1 MFQNDKSDF
10 ARTSKSIPNKTA
22 RNLPRPEGSSEL
34 AELRARKGKLNKTVR
49 GGRPTWELYD
59 ADQ

>member
-10 ARTSKSIPNKTA
+10 ARKTKGNTWSA
-22 RNLPRPEGSSEL
+22 RKLPKPEGSSEL

-49 GGRPTWELYD
+49 GGRATWELYD
-59 ADQ
+59 AE